1 VEDIMTAHEPRPQ
14 IERERDQGELV
25 DLVYG
30 VFERTFAADGP
41 ERGLGLLREAL
52 QSLDAGALHSLV
64 YRMGL
69 DTEPVQEDTKETREG
84 G

>member
-1 VEDIMTAHEPRPQ
+1 MPAHEPRPE
-14 IERERDQGELV
+14 IERERNQGELV

-30 VFERTFAADGP
+30 VFERAFAADGP
-41 ERGLGLLREAL
+41 ERGLELLREAL
-52 QSLDAGALHSLV
+52 QGLDLGALRSLV
-64 YRMGL
+64 YSLGL